1 MMTPQQIQTVKDS
14 WRLIE
19 PQPLEVAGLFYK
31 RLFELDPALR
41 PLFSGDLQ
49 AQGLKLMAAL
59 QQVVGALGHLDTVLP
74 AVQQLARRHVGY
86 GVQAAH
92 YDTVGDALAWTL
104 AQGLGAAATPELL
117 QAWREAYDTLA
128 GAMKAAAWPQRPVA
142 GEWQAQT
149 L

>member
-1 MMTPQQIQTVKDS
+1 MTPQQIDLVQHS

-19 PQPLEVAGLFYK
+19 PHPLRVADLFYT
-31 RLFELDPALR
+31 RLFELDPSLR
-41 PLFSGDLQ
+41 PLFRGDLQ
-49 AQGLKLMAAL
+49 DQGAKLMAAL
-59 QQVVGALGHLDTVLP
+59 QLVVGALNQLGHVLP

-92 YDTVGDALAWTL
+92 YDTVGEALAWTL
-104 AQGLGAAATPELL
+104 AKGLGEAATPELL
-117 QAWREAYDTLA
+117 QAWREAYTTLA

>member
-1 MMTPQQIQTVKDS
+1 MTPQQIDLVKQS

-19 PQPLEVAGLFYK
+19 PHQLQVADLFYT
-31 RLFELDPALR
+31 RLFELDPSLR

-49 AQGLKLMAAL
+49 AQGGKLMAAL
-59 QQVVGALGHLDTVLP
+59 QLVVGALNQLDSVLP

-104 AQGLGAAATPELL
+104 AKGLGPAATPELL
-117 QAWREAYDTLA
+117 QAWREAYATLA